1 MKNKHITLGLVFGAG
16 IGLFIGVLTNS
27 ISIGLSFVA
36 GVGLVLGA
44 AQENRVKNAFFIII
58 SKA

>member
-16 IGLFIGVLTNS
+16 IGLCIGIVTNN
-27 ISIGLSFVA
+27 IEIGLSLGA

-44 AQENRVKNAFFIII
+44 ARQNII
-58 SKA
+58 KTRK